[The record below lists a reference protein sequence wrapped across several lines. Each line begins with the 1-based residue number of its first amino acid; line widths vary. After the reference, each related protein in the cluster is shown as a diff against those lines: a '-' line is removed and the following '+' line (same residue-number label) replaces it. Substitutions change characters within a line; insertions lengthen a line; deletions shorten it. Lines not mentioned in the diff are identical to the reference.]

1 MIQCITTFSYKMASL
16 YLKNTGFNSL
26 TKNSSQWCKNDV
38 RQSVEIPLGFGI
50 AITGKALMFACMTK

>member
-1 MIQCITTFSYKMASL
+1 MASL
-16 YLKNTGFNSL
+16 YLKNTGLNSL

-50 AITGKALMFACMTK
+50 AITGKALMFASMTK